1 MDTAE
6 SRIKKLQNVARG
18 KVVNKTEKKSDSLSG
33 GNIRFF
39 LAVLFFIRFL
49 GRFVCFIFFLSCLCC
64 KKLHPMQFPQ
74 ISALRFPFYVNTI
87 KNSEKTHFYH

>member
-39 LAVLFFIRFL
+39 LAVLFFCMFCLLEEKDLSFMGITGEKIYKSVCENAKGFD
-49 GRFVCFIFFLSCLCC
+49 FVLD
-64 KKLHPMQFPQ
+64 FPYT
-74 ISALRFPFYVNTI
+74 LDN
-87 KNSEKTHFYH
+87 